1 MRRRN
6 NPILTLLIVL
16 FCLVLLALAG
26 YMLVQVLPQ
35 KAPQEVTTIET
46 NSVFESDGQTVE
58 PDREQ
63 AYEGELP
70 SGVDTTPE
78 PEPDTPSEPD
88 APEESSSENALISA
102 DADKRP
108 RETLASM
115 TEDEK
120 IWQLFYVTPELL
132 TGVETATRAGDSTK
146 EALEAMPVGGIIYFA
161 KNLEDRAQSVEMLS
175 NTKSYAKIPLF
186 LGTDEEGGTVSRV
199 GANAAMDAVQTP
211 SLQSLG
217 EQADPAAVYQAGQDI
232 AGSLHAIGFNMDF
245 APVADV
251 SAGASSVIGS
261 RSFGTDAQ
269 LCASL
274 VGVMTG
280 SIQTGGIIP
289 CLKHFPGYGSATGDD
304 HNGTSIVE
312 KTLDELESC
321 DLVPFQSIIAQE
333 GSVPFVMVTHLS
345 YPNVTGSD
353 TPADLSSAIVTDILR
368 DKLGYQNV
376 IITDSQSMSSITDH
390 YSAGEAAVQA
400 LAAGCDMILMPS
412 DLQGAFDAVKAA
424 VADGTLT
431 QSRIDESVLR
441 ILTVKA
447 EYGIL
452 Q

>member
-102 DADKRP
+102 DADKRA

-186 LGTDEEGGTVSRV
+186 LGTDEEGGTVSLWARMLPWTQSRRRLCSRS
-199 GANAAMDAVQTP
+199 ASRQTP
-211 SLQSLG
+211 PLSIRQGRTLP
-217 EQADPAAVYQAGQDI
+217 EACTP
-232 AGSLHAIGFNMDF
+232 
-245 APVADV
+245 
-251 SAGASSVIGS
+251 SASTWTLRRSPTYPRVLLRSSARARLERT
-261 RSFGTDAQ
+261 RSF
-269 LCASL
+269 CASL

-289 CLKHFPGYGSATGDD
+289 CLKHFPGYGSAVTDD
-304 HNGTSIVE
+304 HYGTSVLE
-312 KTLDELESC
+312 KTEAELESC
-321 DLVPFQSIIAQE
+321 DFLPFAAGIEA
-333 GSVPFVMVTHLS
+333 GAPFVMVSHLS
-345 YPNVTGSD
+345 VPEVVGD
-353 TPADLSSAIVTDILR
+353 ETPSDLSSKIVSDLLR
-368 DKLGYQNV
+368 NKLGFTGV
-376 IITDSQSMSSITDH
+376 IITDSHQMASITDH
-390 YSAGEAAVQA
+390 YTSGEAAVKALQA
-400 LAAGCDMILMPS
+400 GVDMILMPQ
-412 DLQGAFDAVKAA
+412 DLQAAFDGVKAA
-424 VADGTLT
+424 LAGGTLT

-441 ILTVKA
+441 ILQVKA
-447 EYGIL
+447 EYNIL

>member
-102 DADKRP
+102 DADKRA

-217 EQADPAAVYQAGQDI
+217 EQADPATVYQAGQDI

-289 CLKHFPGYGSATGDD
+289 CLKHFPGYGSATVDD

>member
-78 PEPDTPSEPD
+78 PEPDTPSAPD
-88 APEESSSENALISA
+88 TPEAPSEDGLISA
-102 DADKRP
+102 DADKRA

-120 IWQLFYVTPELL
+120 IWQLFYATPELL
-132 TGVETATRAGDSTK
+132 TGVVTATRAGDSTK

-289 CLKHFPGYGSATGDD
+289 CLKHFPGYGSATVDD

>member
-102 DADKRP
+102 DADTRA

-120 IWQLFYVTPELL
+120 VWQLFYVTPELL

-289 CLKHFPGYGSATGDD
+289 CLKHFPGYGSAVTDD
-304 HNGTSIVE
+304 HYGTSVLE
-312 KTLDELESC
+312 KTEAELESC
-321 DLVPFQSIIAQE
+321 DFLPFAAGIEA
-333 GSVPFVMVTHLS
+333 GAPFVMVSHLS
-345 YPNVTGSD
+345 VPEVVGD
-353 TPADLSSAIVTDILR
+353 ETPSDLSSKIVSDLLR
-368 DKLGYQNV
+368 NKLGFTGV
-376 IITDSQSMSSITDH
+376 IITDSHQMASITDH
-390 YSAGEAAVQA
+390 YTSGEAAVKALQA
-400 LAAGCDMILMPS
+400 GVDMILMPQ
-412 DLQGAFDAVKAA
+412 DLQAAFDGVKAA
-424 VADGTLT
+424 LAGGTLT

-441 ILTVKA
+441 ILQVKA
-447 EYGIL
+447 EYNIL

>member
-1 MRRRN
+1 MRKRKKCS
-6 NPILTLLIVL
+6 PLTP
-16 FCLVLLALAG
+16 LVLLLCLALLGGTAF
-26 YMLVQVLPQ
+26 LLIQALPQ
-35 KAPQEVTTIET
+35 KKAPDTVSTLET
-46 NSVFESDGQTVE
+46 NAVFDNNRENTVE
-58 PDREQ
+58 PDREE
-63 AYEGELP
+63 AYEGDLP
-70 SGVDTTPE
+70 AQDTVPE
-78 PEPDTPSEPD
+78 PEPAPDPDPEPVPEQPDPSED
-88 APEESSSENALISA
+88 AAEKLAS
-102 DADKRP
+102 D
-108 RETLASM
+108 TLASM
-115 TEDEK
+115 TLEEK
-120 IWQLFYVTPELL
+120 LWQLFFVTPESLTGYPKVTEAGPATEEAIGLKPVGGLIYFAQNLEDHDQVVQML
-132 TGVETATRAGDSTK
+132 TGVQGFSR
-146 EALEAMPVGGIIYFA
+146 
-161 KNLEDRAQSVEMLS
+161 
-175 NTKSYAKIPLF
+175 IPLF
-186 LGTDEEGGTVSRV
+186 LGVDEEGGTVSRV
-199 GANAAMDAVQTP
+199 GSNEALGGTNVGRM
-211 SLQSLG
+211 QSYG
-217 EQADPAAVYQAGQDI
+217 EAGDPA
-232 AGSLHAIGFNMDF
+232 SLYNAMNTVAKMLTGLGFNLDF

-251 SAGASSVIGS
+251 SGGRTDNVIGS
-261 RSFGTDAQ
+261 RSFGTDPE
-269 LCASL
+269 LCASMVSVAL
-274 VGVMTG
+274 SGL
-280 SIQTGGIIP
+280 QDNGIVS
-289 CLKHFPGYGSATGDD
+289 CLKHFPGYGSATVDD

-353 TPADLSSAIVTDILR
+353 TPADLSFAIVTDILR

>member
-78 PEPDTPSEPD
+78 PEPDTPSAPD
-88 APEESSSENALISA
+88 TPEAPSEDGLISA
-102 DADKRP
+102 DADKRA

-199 GANAAMDAVQTP
+199 GANAAMDTVQTP

-261 RSFGTDAQ
+261 RSFGTD
-269 LCASL
+269 
-274 VGVMTG
+274 GRRG
-280 SIQTGGIIP
+280 
-289 CLKHFPGYGSATGDD
+289 
-304 HNGTSIVE
+304 N
-312 KTLDELESC
+312 
-321 DLVPFQSIIAQE
+321 
-333 GSVPFVMVTHLS
+333 
-345 YPNVTGSD
+345 
-353 TPADLSSAIVTDILR
+353 
-368 DKLGYQNV
+368 
-376 IITDSQSMSSITDH
+376 
-390 YSAGEAAVQA
+390 
-400 LAAGCDMILMPS
+400 
-412 DLQGAFDAVKAA
+412 
-424 VADGTLT
+424 
-431 QSRIDESVLR
+431 
-441 ILTVKA
+441 A
-447 EYGIL
+447 ED
-452 Q
+452 

>member
-63 AYEGELP
+63 AYEGDLP

-78 PEPDTPSEPD
+78 PEPDTPSAPD
-88 APEESSSENALISA
+88 TPEAPSEDGLISA
-102 DADKRP
+102 DADKRA

-186 LGTDEEGGTVSRV
+186 LGTDEEGGTVSRI
-199 GANAAMDAVQTP
+199 GANEALGGTKVADMR
-211 SLQSLG
+211 SYGQS
-217 EQADPAAVYQAGQDI
+217 ADPAQVYNAGQTL
-232 AGSLHAIGFNMDF
+232 AANLTGLGFNLDF
-245 APVADV
+245 APDCDVVSGAD
-251 SAGASSVIGS
+251 SVIGS
-261 RSFGTDAQ
+261 RSFSSDPE

-274 VGVMTG
+274 AGVIVK
-280 SIQTGGIIP
+280 SLRAGGVVS
-289 CLKHFPGYGSATGDD
+289 CLKHFPGYGSATVDD
-304 HNGTSIVE
+304 HNGTSIIE
-312 KTLDELESC
+312 KSLEELQAT
-321 DLVPFQSIIAQE
+321 DLVPFQSIISSEDSA
-333 GSVPFVMVTHLS
+333 PFVMVTHLS
-345 YPNVTGSD
+345 YPNVVGD
-353 TPADLSSAIVTDILR
+353 NTPADLSSAIVTDLLR
-368 DKLGYQNV
+368 ETLGFRNV
-376 IITDSQSMSSITDH
+376 IITDSHAMASITDH
-390 YSAGEAAVQA
+390 YSAGEAAVKA
-400 LAAGCDMILMPS
+400 LAAGCDMILMPA
-412 DLQGAFDAVKAA
+412 DLQAAFDAVKAA

-431 QSRIDESVLR
+431 QTRIDESVLR

-447 EYGIL
+447 EFGIL